1 MNKLIKEIEFGKY
14 NFKIA
19 INRDIALKC
28 AEEFPEFMANI
39 LDNSRD
45 VTSGDVSTLIRN
57 NKLRELLDNSD
68 YVRENCPEVV
78 KFALPLMLKEAGS
91 KEDANEI
98 INYAIENEADEIFN
112 INVWNVILMGFMNN
126 GEAKTPKVTFKMK

>member
-28 AEEFPEFMANI
+28 AEEFPEFMSNV

-45 VTSGDVSTLIRN
+45 VASSDVSTLIRT

-68 YVRENCPEVV
+68 YIRENCPNVV

-91 KEDANEI
+91 KENANEI
-98 INYAIENEADEIFN
+98 IEYAIENEADEIFN
-112 INVWNVILMGFMNN
+112 INIWEVILMGFSKN
-126 GEAKTPKVTFKMK
+126 GVTKTPKVTFKMK

>member
-28 AEEFPEFMANI
+28 SEEFPEFMANV
-39 LDNSRD
+39 LDKSRGAINSD
-45 VTSGDVSTLIRN
+45 ISTLIRTN
-57 NKLRELLDNSD
+57 QLRVLLDNSD
-68 YVRENCPEVV
+68 YIRENCPNVV

-91 KEDANEI
+91 KENANEI
-98 INYAIENEADEIFN
+98 IEYAIENEADDIFN
-112 INVWNVILMGFMNN
+112 INIWEVILMGFTNN
-126 GEAKTPKVTFKMK
+126 GVAKTPKVTFKMK